1 MRRNRLADFVLA
13 RARELVDLRALFVEL
28 EGRHRLDAAC
38 RGNLLKLVNVD
49 LDKDDVR
56 HLPGQRLENGRDALA
71 RAAPRCREVDDYK
84 LLIGNG
90 RVKLCLAR
98 QHLHAATEA
107 EHQMQRRFL
116 LDVVIGERATILEL
130 LASEDEALLVGWDA
144 LLVLDLGLYVV
155 NAV

>member
-1 MRRNRLADFVLA
+1 M
-13 RARELVDLRALFVEL
+13 DLRALFVEL
-28 EGRHRLDAAC
+28 EGRHRLDAAR